1 MRVRR
6 SCKRRV
12 GEGGFKERKKGKGK
26 IVEDM
31 LMEIDKRLEM
41 RERKE
46 SRRNIIRV
54 KVKRSERK
62 EAEKVLKVIRVKTDM
77 EEIRKLRKEK
87 KCGKMLLVKL
97 KDEEQKREIMK
108 TKRKLK
114 DRREKVIKDWTWKE
128 RKMR

>member
-6 SCKRRV
+6 SCKKRV
-12 GEGGFKERKKGKGK
+12 GEDGFKERKKRKGK

-54 KVKRSERK
+54 EVKKSERK
-62 EAEKVLKVIRVKTDM
+62 EAMEKVLKVTGVKADM
-77 EEIRKLRKEK
+77 KEIRKLRK
-87 KCGKMLLVKL
+87 
-97 KDEEQKREIMK
+97 
-108 TKRKLK
+108 
-114 DRREKVIKDWTWKE
+114 
-128 RKMR
+128 